1 MEAISA
7 ATPEGEAV
15 HLRCEVRGYRKSDS
29 LPQWSRHG
37 KMLDTNCTKYCQTL
51 LPGKHVVQDRQGRTR
66 ISNDT
71 GLLILNVTESDS
83 GEYVCTVDDT
93 SASATLVV
101 EKQTEVKD
109 KSVHLG
115 KPLIYV

>member
-1 MEAISA
+1 M
-7 ATPEGEAV
+7 
-15 HLRCEVRGYRKSDS
+15 
-29 LPQWSRHG
+29 
-37 KMLDTNCTKYCQTL
+37 
-51 LPGKHVVQDRQGRTR
+51 VQDRQGRTL

-71 GLLILNVTESDS
+71 GLLILSVTESDS

-109 KSVHLG
+109 KSVHPG
-115 KPLIYV
+115 KPLPYV